1 MDSPDL
7 MSTVAVMDSPPAHGV
22 RVHVSD
28 ASPHG
33 FWGHVTAVHRDAVTV
48 TRDSRTCEL
57 VILSRRRVTVV
68 MDDQGPEPGR
78 AEPLNHLP
86 FDPGANRPREER
98 RS

>member
-1 MDSPDL
+1 VTKFPPRNAILKNMDSRDL
-7 MSTVAVMDSPPAHGV
+7 MSTVAVMDGLPAHGL

-48 TRDSRTCEL
+48 TRDAGACEL

-68 MDDQGPEPGR
+68 
-78 AEPLNHLP
+78 N
-86 FDPGANRPREER
+86 
-98 RS
+98 

>member
-1 MDSPDL
+1 MNSRDL
-7 MSTVAVMDSPPAHGV
+7 ISTVAVMDVLPAHGL

-48 TRDSRTCEL
+48 TRDSGSCEL

-68 MDDQGPEPGR
+68 
-78 AEPLNHLP
+78 N
-86 FDPGANRPREER
+86 
-98 RS
+98 